1 MGHRAGCTNT
11 IGSNNIILGNLANVA
26 TNSLSGVI
34 VLGAGATA
42 TNQNQLAMGSSTFPL
57 STTSTAGAV
66 QEFAVINWNG
76 NLRKIALFNV

>member
-1 MGHRAGCTNT
+1 
-11 IGSNNIILGNLANVA
+11 
-26 TNSLSGVI
+26 

-42 TNQNQLAMGSSTFPL
+42 TDQNQLAMGSSTFPL